1 MPKKSLTRIL
11 PLSLKCSFFAISVA
25 SLTGCILTQEPS
37 IPIGRY
43 ADDVPLEALVSSK
56 SDPAHS
62 EHSSEFS
69 EEFTDEV
76 FDEFATEVSAE
87 EPTGQIDIE
96 ADTHTPLLYTINDY
110 VRNLT
115 QDLVAN
121 MENITSLTPMGIT
134 HFAWLD
140 SDLNQSNIMALQ
152 MAEGF
157 KHEFHQYRIPVV
169 DFKSTGFIR
178 VTAQGDF
185 YLSRDHEDLN
195 IDVPMDYILTGTFA
209 LHHGGVLINARI
221 LDVST
226 KHIVASAQSLI
237 PEHIANAVM
246 VSYENVIGEHLGLL
260 GLPLQDRRLQN

>member
-1 MPKKSLTRIL
+1 MPKKLLIFIIVS
-11 PLSLKCSFFAISVA
+11 ISVVTL
-25 SLTGCILTQEPS
+25 SGCVLTQGPS
-37 IPIGRY
+37 IPVGRY
-43 ADDVPLEALVSSK
+43 ADDAPLSSDTDAPEKYPADIHMDAEDPLAEAHTI
-56 SDPAHS
+56 A
-62 EHSSEFS
+62 
-69 EEFTDEV
+69 EV
-76 FDEFATEVSAE
+76 DVL
-87 EPTGQIDIE
+87 
-96 ADTHTPLLYTINDY
+96 ADLPVAAKKPDALLYTINDY

-121 MENITSLTPMGIT
+121 MENITPQTPLGVT

-140 SDLNQSNIMALQ
+140 SDLNQSNVMALQ

-178 VTAQGDF
+178 VTSQGDF

-209 LHHGGVLINARI
+209 LHHGGVLINARVI
-221 LDVST
+221 DVSS

-246 VSYENVIGEHLGLL
+246 GSYENVIGEHLDLL
-260 GLPLQDRRLQN
+260 GLSSQN